1 MKIKNNFKEI
11 VEILKKND
19 SFLITS
25 HINLD
30 GDAIGSELALNFV
43 LEKLNKK
50 SIILNQDKLP
60 KIYHFLPGSNKVY
73 NLKEDKFDKKI
84 YNVGIILDSSNIDR
98 LGKISKILDNT
109 NIVVNIDH
117 HKSNENYGD
126 INYIDY
132 SSSSV
137 GEIIY
142 DLIKY
147 MNHMIVKTGRDLLD
161 EKTSSCLF
169 TAIMTDTGSFKYSNV
184 SSKTFKIASDLTAR
198 GAKSDLIANNVYN
211 KNTYSGLKLLGEAL
225 STLEIDYSMGVA
237 WLYITRNMLKETRAN
252 DEEIEGIIDIVTTLK
267 NNEIS
272 ILFRETNDN
281 KTKVSFRSKSNF
293 DVNKFAI
300 KFNGGGHPN
309 SSGCLCS
316 EKLEVVKE
324 KILSELF
331 KELKFQKIKNC
342 PRENK
347 NITDMLIN

>member
-1 MKIKNNFKEI
+1 MKIKNNFKKI
-11 VEILKKND
+11 VEILKKDDN
-19 SFLITS
+19 FLITS
-25 HINLD
+25 HVNLD
-30 GDAIGSELALNFV
+30 GDAIGSELALNFI
-43 LEKLNKK
+43 LKKLNKK

-60 KIYHFLPGSNKVY
+60 KIYHFLPESDKVY
-73 NLKEDKFDKKI
+73 NLKENEFDKKI

-98 LGKISKILDNT
+98 VGEISKILDNI
-109 NIVVNIDH
+109 NIIINIDH
-117 HKSNENYGD
+117 HKSNENYGN
-126 INYIDY
+126 INYIDH
-132 SSSSV
+132 SASSV

-147 MNHMIVKTGRDLLD
+147 MNDVPVKTGMDLLD

-184 SSKTFKIASDLTAR
+184 SAKTFKIASELTAK
-198 GAKSDLIANNVYN
+198 GAKTDLIANNVYN

-237 WLYITRNMLKETRAN
+237 WLFITRKMLRETRAN
-252 DEEIEGIIDIVTTLK
+252 DEEIEGIIDIVTTLE

-281 KTKVSFRSKSNF
+281 KIKVSFRSKSNF
-293 DVNKFAI
+293 DVNKFAS

-316 EKLEVVKE
+316 EKLEEVKE

-331 KELKFQKIKNC
+331 KELIFQKIKNC
-342 PRENK
+342 PGEK
-347 NITDMLIN
+347 GDALIN